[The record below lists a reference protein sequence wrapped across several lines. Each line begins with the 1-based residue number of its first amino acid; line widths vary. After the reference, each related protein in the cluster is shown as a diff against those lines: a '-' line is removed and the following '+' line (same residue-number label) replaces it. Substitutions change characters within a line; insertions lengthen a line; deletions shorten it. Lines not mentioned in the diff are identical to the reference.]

1 MAIHPPVLFAGY
13 AAAVVP
19 FAYAVAA
26 LLKQDYTIMP
36 KKAYRWVIFTVAALG
51 LGIFLGGYWAYAVL
65 GWGGYWGWDP
75 VENSSLIPWLLLIAL
90 LHGIILQNRKGALV
104 RTNLILAMVSFVLVL
119 YSTYLTRSGVLAN
132 FSVHSF
138 AGDTVSHQILYYVLF
153 FIIIGAVLLAMRNRS
168 IISKPLDGTLLSSTN
183 LLFYGIVLI
192 ILYTVMILIGTSMP
206 IISGILMENATTV
219 TEDFYNTWSIPV
231 ALLILSFIA
240 IAAFYRGGTLKKATL
255 AIIAAVSVLTGV
267 LFNLFHTAHPA
278 AYLLSV
284 FAIFT
289 VLAIALDWLSRRG
302 GGLMASRLAHIGI
315 ALLVLGAVASGLHST
330 SVNKRLVL
338 NRDETIGSIRLK
350 FLGLTGDERSK
361 LMFTLT
367 ERRSISD
374 IGIPYFFSG
383 RSNSVYKEPHIR
395 PGLAGDLYITPHS
408 FLSGQGSAA
417 SLELREGEAKS
428 LGDVEVRFLGL
439 KDINM
444 KSMMA
449 GKAELFINL
458 EVKQG
463 GSAWRIS
470 PGLRMGAVRGAGKR
484 RCLLLREKTQGGH
497 SSPGARHR
505 QGPPF
510 RGA

>member
-1 MAIHPPVLFAGY
+1 FTLALSAITLLFLAKSAGGNVFARVTAQRLFYLSSIIVTFAVILLFQAFLGHDFSITYVYQHSSFDLPILYRFSAFWAGQEGGFLLWLFFLSIIGIVIILSKDENESILMSLLIITQVFILINLTIKSPFARLWETHPDQFTRTLPMLLDGMGLNPLLQDFWMAIHPPVLFAGY

-26 LLKQDYTIMP
+26 LLKQDYSIMP
-36 KKAYRWVIFTVAALG
+36 KRAYRWVIFTVTALG

-75 VENSSLIPWLLLIAL
+75 VENSSLVPWLLLIAL

-104 RTNLILAMVSFVLVL
+104 RTNLILAMSSFVLVL

-138 AGDTVSHQILYYVLF
+138 AGDTVSHQILYYILF

-255 AIIAAVSVLTGV
+255 AIITAVSILTGV

-284 FAIFT
+284 FAVFT
-289 VLAIALDWLSRRG
+289 VLAIALDWL
-302 GGLMASRLAHIGI
+302 
-315 ALLVLGAVASGLHST
+315 
-330 SVNKRLVL
+330 
-338 NRDETIGSIRLK
+338 
-350 FLGLTGDERSK
+350 
-361 LMFTLT
+361 
-367 ERRSISD
+367 
-374 IGIPYFFSG
+374 
-383 RSNSVYKEPHIR
+383 
-395 PGLAGDLYITPHS
+395 
-408 FLSGQGSAA
+408 
-417 SLELREGEAKS
+417 
-428 LGDVEVRFLGL
+428 
-439 KDINM
+439 
-444 KSMMA
+444 
-449 GKAELFINL
+449 
-458 EVKQG
+458 
-463 GSAWRIS
+463 
-470 PGLRMGAVRGAGKR
+470 
-484 RCLLLREKTQGGH
+484 
-497 SSPGARHR
+497 
-505 QGPPF
+505 
-510 RGA
+510 